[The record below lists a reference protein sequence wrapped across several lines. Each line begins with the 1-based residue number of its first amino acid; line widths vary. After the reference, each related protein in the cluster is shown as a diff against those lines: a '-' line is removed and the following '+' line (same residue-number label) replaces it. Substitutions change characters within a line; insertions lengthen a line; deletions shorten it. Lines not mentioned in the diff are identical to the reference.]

1 MKLVTAVHVS
11 SLIILV
17 GMSLLDCSLGWSSR
31 GGRNTNCY
39 KQHRKTR
46 TTTTLCLSTTTDD
59 HTSSA
64 GGTSSSSTATTT
76 RRDAFRKTLTNLIGG
91 VTVSTVLLSSSAS
104 SSPSTR
110 FGLVPAAHAD
120 VTNKIAS
127 VPALRALTRAQSQL
141 PVKLLPDVQAN
152 NFVGVKARLREPPFD
167 LVRKNGR
174 VLVRGGEDGPKA
186 GELLRAY
193 EVFIGSVEKLDATGS
208 LGMRGRKIKPLEM
221 SQEYDAIVVALE
233 SFLKVGRE
241 AVEIPLQVQPSM
253 QDNLKYGSLDTK
265 VLRTDSKVGEEAAEI
280 PLQEQPS
287 MQEDVKDESLNTK
300 VVESD

>member
-1 MKLVTAVHVS
+1 MKVLATVQAPI
-11 SLIILV
+11 LLILV
-17 GMSLLDCSLGWSSR
+17 GTSLPDYCLGLSSR
-31 GGRNTNCY
+31 SGRDNGCY
-39 KQHRKTR
+39 RQHGKPSKTAAF
-46 TTTTLCLSTTTDD
+46 STPDND
-59 HTSSA
+59 EHTASVE
-64 GGTSSSSTATTT
+64 GILSSSIST
-76 RRDAFRKTLTNLIGG
+76 RRDAFHRTLNSLVGG
-91 VTVSTVLLSSSAS
+91 VAVSTALLSSSA
-104 SSPSTR
+104 
-110 FGLVPAAHAD
+110 VPAAHAD